1 VSIQVL
7 NATDKINFISSGI
20 LLYSDKAWFGASLK
34 HLNKPNIAFTANA
47 KVPLE
52 MF

>member
-1 VSIQVL
+1 M
-7 NATDKINFISSGI
+7 
-20 LLYSDKAWFGASLK
+20 YSDKAWFASLK

>member
-1 VSIQVL
+1 M
-7 NATDKINFISSGI
+7 
-20 LLYSDKAWFGASLK
+20 YDKAWFGASLK

-52 MF
+52 MFLSIHSDIHLV